1 MTRTWAHV
9 SSDLARSLLEGRA
22 PADKDNLR
30 KVLDGMIDEQSKDA
44 GNMLIPEKVWFGR
57 DDALDRAH
65 QHYIHGDIALC
76 MNQIKTF
83 YLT

>member
-1 MTRTWAHV
+1 MSSNWQHV

-22 PADKDNLR
+22 PADKMNLSI
-30 KVLDGMIDEQSKDA
+30 VLD
-44 GNMLIPEKVWFGR
+44 NMLEEQKRDASNPMIPEEIWWGR
-57 DDALDRAH
+57 DDAMDWANRYYRTGLF
-65 QHYIHGDIALC
+65 GLC

>member
-1 MTRTWAHV
+1 MPSNWQHV

-22 PADKDNLR
+22 PADKINLSI
-30 KVLDGMIDEQSKDA
+30 VLDNMLDEQAKDA
-44 GNMLIPEKVWFGR
+44 GNPMIPEEIWWGR
-57 DDALDRAH
+57 DDAMDRAH
-65 QHYIHGDIALC
+65 EHYRAGDFGLC

>member
-1 MTRTWAHV
+1 MARTWAHV
-9 SSDLARSLLEGRA
+9 SNDLARSLLEGRT
-22 PADKDNLR
+22 PADKTLLNT
-30 KVLDGMIDEQSKDA
+30 VLNTMMDEQSRDA
-44 GNMLIPEKVWFGR
+44 SHPMLPEDIWWAR

-65 QHYIHGDIALC
+65 QHYMKGDIALC

>member
-9 SSDLARSLLEGRA
+9 SNDLARSLLEGRT
-22 PADKDNLR
+22 PADKTLLNM
-30 KVLDGMIDEQSKDA
+30 VLHTMHDEQTKDA
-44 GNMLIPEKVWFGR
+44 DNPMLREEIWWAR
-57 DDALDRAH
+57 DDALDRAY
-65 QHYIHGDIALC
+65 QHHKADDIALC